1 MSVHYTEDF
10 KKEVVKAYMA
20 GDKSIQQLAVDFNVA
35 KSSVSKQV
43 NEYKEE
49 CLYTTSTSSESNEA
63 KEIRRLNQLLNE
75 KDKEIVFLKKAAAF
89 FAKEIDQWYIDLST
103 IIKIYLV

>member
-20 GDKSIQQLAVDFNVA
+20 GDKSIPQLAVEFNVA
-35 KSSVSKQV
+35 KSSVSKWV

-49 CLYTTSTSSESNEA
+49 CLYTTSTTTESNDA

-75 KDKEIVFLKKAAAF
+75 KDKEIAFLKKAAAF

>member
-35 KSSVSKQV
+35 KSSVSKWV
-43 NEYKEE
+43 NEYKAVS
-49 CLYTTSTSSESNEA
+49 YTHLTLPT
-63 KEIRRLNQLLNE
+63 
-75 KDKEIVFLKKAAAF
+75 
-89 FAKEIDQWYIDLST
+89 T
-103 IIKIYLV
+103 

>member
-35 KSSVSKQV
+35 KGAVSKWV

-75 KDKEIVFLKKAAAF
+75 KDKEIAFLKKAAAF
-89 FAKEIDQWYIDLST
+89 FAKEID
-103 IIKIYLV
+103 

>member
-35 KSSVSKQV
+35 KSS
-43 NEYKEE
+43 EE

-63 KEIRRLNQLLNE
+63 KEIE
-75 KDKEIVFLKKAAAF
+75 
-89 FAKEIDQWYIDLST
+89 
-103 IIKIYLV
+103 

>member
-20 GDKSIQQLAVDFNVA
+20 GDKSIPQIAVEFNVA
-35 KSSVSKQV
+35 KSSVSKRV

-49 CLYTTSTSSESNEA
+49 CLYTTSTTAESNEA

-75 KDKEIVFLKKAAAF
+75 KDKEVI
-89 FAKEIDQWYIDLST
+89 
-103 IIKIYLV
+103 